1 MNSSDNIA
9 QLCTG
14 YYKTNMYENPIG
26 ILLNPIGCLLR
37 IYNAF
42 MLSANMSF
50 LFLEVTVVLQSH
62 LNPFYLQIW
71 IILHKNTFLKIHLV
85 FKYTHASFLKF

>member
-1 MNSSDNIA
+1 MDSSDHIP

-42 MLSANMSF
+42 RLSANMTF
-50 LFLEVTVVLQSH
+50 LFLEVTVLPQSH
-62 LNPFYLQIW
+62 LNPF
-71 IILHKNTFLKIHLV
+71 
-85 FKYTHASFLKF
+85 